1 MCAMQVARSKHGGK
15 LKKDSHD
22 FLNLYHA
29 PPEMKY
35 ISRTYLNDC
44 HDLLQDNCLL
54 THPIMRRP
62 VLKKRHF

>member
-35 ISRTYLNDC
+35 ISR
-44 HDLLQDNCLL
+44 
-54 THPIMRRP
+54 RP
-62 VLKKRHF
+62 RLRASKDYDEHLI